1 MMKSILS
8 QPSHGGNGHANG
20 THPAYGSTDMQER
33 QITFR
38 DYMRVMYRGRYL
50 ILISFLVVLISTIYF
65 TFTTEPVYEA
75 SAKLLIEEKGGVGE
89 SLFDITSMMKKETMI
104 NNQVEILKSRTL
116 AENVIRDLQASDK
129 AKDLRILGNFPPGT
143 KKRSNPLAFVTNL
156 LKSHTNGKGQRA
168 EDVTG
173 IFDGLVE
180 SLRGSIEVTPIRNT
194 DMIEIKV
201 SALSPFEAAYVT
213 NAVAEAYKKMNQS
226 QSQAEVRQ
234 VKNFLQEQLD
244 QYQSEL
250 ARSEESLKNYQEK
263 AKVVA
268 LDKETE
274 ELVRKL
280 AEFETLYNEAK
291 TDFQAN
297 KQRLAYIDEQLRQ
310 QHIQLDVESISSQPY
325 LAELKKQIAEK
336 EGQLAMYRSQTLD
349 QLAYD
354 QTKSE
359 IQRRERQIDAL
370 KEKFKE
376 EVAKAAATQF
386 VDPAQFSGTLFNSK
400 IEAETELQ
408 SLKPKVDALQVIVD
422 QYNRQLESLPEKS
435 LALARLMRKA
445 QVDEKI
451 YIMLQ
456 EKYQESRIT
465 EVGQLGIV
473 RIIDPAKAPKFPVKP
488 KKKLNLLLGIMVGLG
503 LGIGLAFV
511 MEYLDNS
518 VRTMEDVQAL
528 GVPIMATIPF
538 IEPEGL
544 NGFLKTGH
552 PVEDAEAEEINERL
566 ITHLKPKS
574 PISEAYRTLRTNI
587 QFSTADHSMHS
598 LLVTSSGPKE
608 GKSTS
613 VSNLA
618 ITFSQLG
625 TRTLLIDAD
634 LRRPVLHKLFNL
646 EKNKGLTNVLV
657 GRTTLEDSVQHVE
670 GLSDLDILSC
680 GIVPPNPAELLG
692 SPRMQ
697 ELLSRAKNQ
706 YSMILIDSPP
716 TIAVTDASVLSPI
729 VDGVLLV
736 VKSGGTQRDAV
747 MHALEQLQR
756 VNAPLLGVLLNGIK
770 ASNVYGSYYYYYYY
784 HYYYGSDGEK
794 KKVKGKHQRKH
805 SEKAA

>member
-1 MMKSILS
+1 
-8 QPSHGGNGHANG
+8 
-20 THPAYGSTDMQER
+20 
-33 QITFR
+33 
-38 DYMRVMYRGRYL
+38 
-50 ILISFLVVLISTIYF
+50 
-65 TFTTEPVYEA
+65 
-75 SAKLLIEEKGGVGE
+75 
-89 SLFDITSMMKKETMI
+89 
-104 NNQVEILKSRTL
+104 
-116 AENVIRDLQASDK
+116 
-129 AKDLRILGNFPPGT
+129 
-143 KKRSNPLAFVTNL
+143 
-156 LKSHTNGKGQRA
+156 
-168 EDVTG
+168 
-173 IFDGLVE
+173 
-180 SLRGSIEVTPIRNT
+180 
-194 DMIEIKV
+194 
-201 SALSPFEAAYVT
+201 
-213 NAVAEAYKKMNQS
+213 
-226 QSQAEVRQ
+226 
-234 VKNFLQEQLD
+234 LQEQLD
-244 QYQSEL
+244 QYQGQLS
-250 ARSEESLKNYQEK
+250 RSEEALKSYQEK

-268 LDKETE
+268 LDRETE

-291 TDFQAN
+291 TDFEAN

-336 EGQLAMYRSQTLD
+336 EGQLAIFRAQTLD
-349 QLAYD
+349 KLGYE

-359 IQRRERQIDAL
+359 IQRQGQQIDAL

-376 EVAKAAATQF
+376 EVTKAAATQF
-386 VDPAQFSGTLFNSK
+386 VDPAQFSGTLFSSK
-400 IEAETELQ
+400 IEVETELQ
-408 SLKPKVDALQVIVD
+408 SLMPKVDALRVIVE
-422 QYNRQLESLPEKS
+422 QYNQQLESLPEKS

-473 RIIDPAKAPKFPVKP
+473 RIVDPAKAPKYPVKP
-488 KKKLNLLLGIMVGLG
+488 KKKLNLMLGIMVGLG

-511 MEYLDNS
+511 MEYMDS
-518 VRTMEDVQAL
+518 SIRTMEDVQAI

-544 NGFLKTGH
+544 NNVLKNVMT
-552 PVEDAEAEEINERL
+552 VEDAEAKKINERL
-566 ITHLKPKS
+566 VTHLKPKS
-574 PISEAYRTLRTNI
+574 PVSEAYRTLRTNI
-587 QFSTADHSMHS
+587 QFSTTDHSVHC

-608 GKSTS
+608 GKSIS

-625 TRTLLIDAD
+625 TKTLLVDAD
-634 LRRPVLHKLFNL
+634 LRRPILHKLFNL

-657 GRTTLEDSVQHVE
+657 GRTTLENSVQHVE

-692 SPRMQ
+692 SSRMKD
-697 ELLSRAKNQ
+697 LLSLAKDR
-706 YSMILIDSPP
+706 YSMILIDTPP
-716 TIAVTDASVLSPI
+716 IIAVTDASVLSPI

-736 VKSGGTQRDAV
+736 VKSGGTQRDAAT
-747 MHALEQLQR
+747 HALEQLQR
-756 VNAPLLGVLLNGIK
+756 VDAPLLGVLLNGIK

-784 HYYYGSDGEK
+784 HYYYGQDGEK

-805 SEKAA
+805 SEKSA

>member
-1 MMKSILS
+1 MQTSA
-8 QPSHGGNGHANG
+8 GGNGHSGNG
-20 THPAYGSTDMQER
+20 HQNYGPADMQER

-38 DYMRVMYRGRYL
+38 DYLRVMYRGRYL
-50 ILISFLVVLISTIYF
+50 ILVSFLVVLISTVYF
-65 TFTTEPVYEA
+65 TFTMEPVYEA

-116 AENVIRDLQASDK
+116 AENVIEDLQASDK
-129 AKDLRILGNFPPGT
+129 SLELRILGNLPLGA
-143 KKRSNPLAFVTNL
+143 KKKTNPLEFLTRF
-156 LKSHTNGKGQRA
+156 LKNHTNGNGKNEPDMMSILDNLA
-168 EDVTG
+168 
-173 IFDGLVE
+173 E
-180 SLRGSIEVTPIRNT
+180 SLRNSIKVTPIRNT

-201 SALSPFEAAYVT
+201 SALSPFEAAYAT

-234 VKNFLQEQLD
+234 VKNFLQEQLN
-244 QYQSEL
+244 QYQVEL
-250 ARSEESLKNYQEK
+250 AHSEDALKNYQEK

-274 ELVRKL
+274 ELVSKI

-291 TDFQAN
+291 TDYEAN
-297 KQRLAYIDEQLRQ
+297 NQRLAYIDEQLRQ

-336 EGQLAMYRSQTLD
+336 EGQLAIYRSQTLD
-349 QLAYD
+349 KLGYD

-359 IQRRERQIDAL
+359 IQRQERQIDAL
-370 KEKFKE
+370 KGKFKE
-376 EVAKAAATQF
+376 EVTKAAATQF

-400 IEAETELQ
+400 IEVETELQ
-408 SLKPKVDALQVIVD
+408 SLKPKVEALEKIVEV
-422 QYNRQLESLPEKS
+422 YNHQLESLPEKS
-435 LALARLMRKA
+435 LDLARLMRKA

-456 EKYQESRIT
+456 EKFQESRIT
-465 EVGQLGIV
+465 EVGQLGNV
-473 RIIDPAKAPKFPVKP
+473 RIIDPAKAPKYPVKP
-488 KKKLNLLLGIMVGLG
+488 KKKLNLMLGIMVGLG

-511 MEYLDNS
+511 MEYMDS
-518 VRTMEDVQAL
+518 SIRTMEDVQAL

-538 IEPEGL
+538 IEPEKLSGMLKAGITL
-544 NGFLKTGH
+544 ND
-552 PVEDAEAEEINERL
+552 PEAQNINERL

-587 QFSTADHSMHS
+587 QFSKTDQAIHS

-625 TRTLLIDAD
+625 TKTLLIDAD
-634 LRRPVLHKLFNL
+634 LRRPILHKLFNL
-646 EKNKGLTNVLV
+646 EKHKGLTNVLV
-657 GRTTLEDSVQHVE
+657 GRSSLESAVQHIE
-670 GLSDLDILSC
+670 GMSDLDILSC
-680 GIVPPNPAELLG
+680 GILPPNPAELLG
-692 SPRMQ
+692 SSRMRD
-697 ELLSRAKNQ
+697 LLAYAKDK
-706 YSMILIDSPP
+706 YGMILIDTPP

-736 VKSGGTQRDAV
+736 IKSGSTQRDAG
-747 MHALEQLQR
+747 MHALDQLNR
-756 VNAPLLGVLLNGIK
+756 VGAPLLGVLLNGIK

-784 HYYYGSDGEK
+784 HYYYGQDGDK
-794 KKVKGKHQRKH
+794 KKVKGKHSRKH
-805 SEKAA
+805 SEAK